1 MARDQKRHVQNREVP
16 TVPLD
21 AAAVFSK
28 PPHCAKFE
36 NICSGTAYNQA
47 RKEATQTQKL
57 ERIQSCLETVA
68 ALLQTSRV
76 YLPIFL
82 RLEQEL
88 EIEKTKSAALA
99 RARSYLPNPN

>member
-1 MARDQKRHVQNREVP
+1 MARDRKRHAQDREVP
-16 TVPLD
+16 TAPF
-21 AAAVFSK
+21 ATATVFSGRSSGEM
-28 PPHCAKFE
+28 FE
-36 NICSGTAYNQA
+36 AICLGKVHNQA
-47 RKEATQTQKL
+47 RKETAQTQKL

-68 ALLQTSRV
+68 ILLQTSHA

-88 EIEKTKSAALA
+88 EIERTKSDALA

>member
-1 MARDQKRHVQNREVP
+1 MARDQKRHAQDREVP
-16 TVPLD
+16 TAPL
-21 AAAVFSK
+21 AAATVFSV
-28 PPHCAKFE
+28 PPHGEIFE
-36 NICSGTAYNQA
+36 AICLGKVHNQA
-47 RKEATQTQKL
+47 REEATQTKKL

-68 ALLQTSRV
+68 VLLQTSHV

>member
-1 MARDQKRHVQNREVP
+1 MARDQKRHAQDREVP
-16 TVPLD
+16 TAPL
-21 AAAVFSK
+21 AAALVFFE
-28 PPHCAKFE
+28 PPRGEIFE
-36 NICSGTAYNQA
+36 AIFLGKVYNQA

-68 ALLQTSRV
+68 VLLQTSHV

-99 RARSYLPNPN
+99 RARSYLPNSN

>member
-1 MARDQKRHVQNREVP
+1 MARDQKRHAQDREVP
-16 TVPLD
+16 TALR
-21 AAAVFSK
+21 AAANVFSEPLHGEIFK
-28 PPHCAKFE
+28 A
-36 NICSGTAYNQA
+36 ICLGKVHNQA

-68 ALLQTSRV
+68 VLLQTSHV

-88 EIEKTKSAALA
+88 EIEKAKSDALA
-99 RARSYLPNPN
+99 RARSYLSPPN